1 MKIKKLKKIEIL
13 GTPFK
18 IVWDQGSTDASFSYY
33 EQLIRIGCE
42 HIEKDPNYIFS
53 LIMHE
58 ISELLHVIL
67 STRYRDGNIEN
78 NYKFFMDHKEFSN
91 HNLLL
96 SSYITKFLI

>member
-1 MKIKKLKKIEIL
+1 MQIKKLKKIEIL

-18 IVWDQGSTDASFSYY
+18 IIWDQDNNDAGFNYY
-33 EQLIRIGCE
+33 EQSIRIGCDLM
-42 HIEKDPNYIFS
+42 EKDPNYVFS

-67 STRYRDGNIEN
+67 STRYRDGNIED

-96 SSYITKFLI
+96 SSYISKFLI